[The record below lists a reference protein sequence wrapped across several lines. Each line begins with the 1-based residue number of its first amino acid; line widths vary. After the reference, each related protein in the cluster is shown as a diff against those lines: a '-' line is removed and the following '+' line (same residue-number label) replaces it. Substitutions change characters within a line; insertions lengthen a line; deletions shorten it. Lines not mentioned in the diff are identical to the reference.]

1 VSGARL
7 QRGFYSRPT
16 LTVARDLLGCLLFHD
31 SPDGI
36 TSGIIVETEAYLGHG
51 DEASHA
57 RFGRT
62 ERASTMFGRPG
73 RAYVYFIYGLHY
85 MFNVV
90 TEAEHTAGAVL
101 VRACEPA
108 DGLELM
114 SRRREGG
121 AHLTDGPAR
130 LCQAMGITIDQNGV
144 DLTRG
149 PLGIRNR
156 KSYHEEEV
164 MVTPRI
170 GVGGSHEAPYR
181 FIVRGNPHVS
191 R

>member
-1 VSGARL
+1 M
-7 QRGFYSRPT
+7 
-16 LTVARDLLGCLLFHD
+16 
-31 SPDGI
+31 
-36 TSGIIVETEAYLGHG
+36 TSGIIVETEGYLGHG

-73 RAYVYFIYGLHY
+73 RAYVYFIYGLHH

-90 TEAEHTAGAVL
+90 TETEHIAGAVL

-108 DGLELM
+108 DGLKLM
-114 SRRREGG
+114 SRRREGA

-130 LCQAMGITIDQNGV
+130 LCQAMGITIDMNGV
-144 DLTRG
+144 DLLRG
-149 PLGIRNR
+149 PLGIRYR
-156 KSYHEEEV
+156 KSYHEDEV

-181 FIVRGNPHVS
+181 FIVTGNPHVS

>member
-1 VSGARL
+1 MSGARL

-73 RAYVYFIYGLHY
+73 RAYVYLSLIH
-85 MFNVV
+85 
-90 TEAEHTAGAVL
+90 
-101 VRACEPA
+101 
-108 DGLELM
+108 
-114 SRRREGG
+114 
-121 AHLTDGPAR
+121 
-130 LCQAMGITIDQNGV
+130 I
-144 DLTRG
+144 
-149 PLGIRNR
+149 
-156 KSYHEEEV
+156 
-164 MVTPRI
+164 
-170 GVGGSHEAPYR
+170 
-181 FIVRGNPHVS
+181 
-191 R
+191 

>member
-1 VSGARL
+1 MCEAGL
-7 QRGFYSRPT
+7 TRGFYARPT

-31 SPDGI
+31 SREGF
-36 TSGIIVETEAYLGHG
+36 TSGIIVETEGYLGHG

-62 ERASTMFGRPG
+62 ERASIMFGRPG
-73 RAYVYFIYGLHY
+73 HAYVYFIYGLHC

-101 VRACEPA
+101 VRAVEPV
-108 DGLELM
+108 DGQDLM
-114 SRRREGG
+114 SKRRGGG
-121 AHLTDGPAR
+121 AHLTDGPAK
-130 LCQAMGITIDQNGV
+130 LCQAMGITLEENGA
-144 DLTRG
+144 DLTRA
-149 PLGIRNR
+149 PLGIRYR
-156 KSYHEEEV
+156 KSYDEDEV

-181 FIVRGNPHVS
+181 FIVRGNPNVS